1 MTSWDEKLSAA
12 KLVIKLPILTKLKH
26 ARNQLVKTDK
36 EENKETAS
44 TRPKNTV
51 VETNGQTTNTS

>member
-1 MTSWDEKLSAA
+1 MLYLNSI
-12 KLVIKLPILTKLKH
+12 VIKFQAYNYDYDYKKQFNENNT
-26 ARNQLVKTDK
+26 K
-36 EENKETAS
+36 EENKETTS